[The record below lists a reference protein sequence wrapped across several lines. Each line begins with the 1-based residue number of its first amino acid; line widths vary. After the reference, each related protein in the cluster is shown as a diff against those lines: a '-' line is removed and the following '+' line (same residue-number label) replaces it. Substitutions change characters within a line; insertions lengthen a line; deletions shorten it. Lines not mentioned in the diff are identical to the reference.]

1 MRLDGEQGEN
11 MTAMRKYLPRPF
23 LAGAAMLAA
32 VFAPPDPARADALAD
47 FYKGKTVTLFV
58 GAGTGGSYDMYAR
71 LLAPHLSK
79 HLPGNPTV
87 VVKLILGGG
96 GGLPAAIHMQRT
108 APRDGTAI
116 GLTQQTIVVAQL
128 IEPVAQ
134 GKYDV
139 NTWGW
144 IGLMAPIRNMLSVWH
159 TAPAQ
164 TLEEAKQK
172 EVIVGANGRTSPT
185 TIVPQVLNEIAGT
198 RFKIVQGYNGISGLN
213 LALERGE
220 IQGRGASWLSV
231 VTATP
236 HYITEKKL
244 KPLVFDG
251 LSKEPGFPDVPLLI
265 ELARTDQ
272 ERQALHLMAA
282 SAEFGRAIFT
292 TPGVPA
298 DRLAALRRAFDA
310 AVRDPELLAEAKKRK
325 MPIEPQTG
333 EAMQKVAASVTGAN
347 PEAIAYA
354 RKLQSGK

>member
-1 MRLDGEQGEN
+1 MRRYRRAAAIL
-11 MTAMRKYLPRPF
+11 TAVAAAT
-23 LAGAAMLAA
+23 LAG
-32 VFAPPDPARADALAD
+32 PAQAQSVED
-47 FYKGKTVTLFV
+47 FYKGKTITLFV
-58 GAGTGGSYDMYAR
+58 GAGVGGSYDMYAR
-71 LLAPHLSK
+71 LLAPVLSK
-79 HLPGNPTV
+79 HLPGNPTI

-128 IEPVAQ
+128 IESVAA

-144 IGLMAPIRNMLSVWH
+144 IGLMAPIRNMLAVWH

-164 TLEEAKQK
+164 TLEEAREK

-185 TIVPQVLNEIAGT
+185 TIVPQVLNEIHGT
-198 RFKIVQGYNGISGLN
+198 KFKIVQGYNGISGLN

-244 KPLVFDG
+244 KPLVFEG
-251 LSKEPGFPDVPLLI
+251 LTKEPGFSDVPLLI
-265 ELARTDQ
+265 ELAKT
-272 ERQALHLMAA
+272 ERQKQALMLISS
-282 SAEFGRAIFT
+282 SAEFGRAVFAAPET
-292 TPGVPA
+292 PA
-298 DRLAALRRAFDA
+298 DRLQALRRAFDA
-310 AVRDPELLAEAKKRK
+310 AMRDPELLAEAKKRQ

-333 EAMQKVAASVTGAN
+333 EALQKVAAQVTKAY
-347 PEAIAYA
+347 PDAVAYA
-354 RKLQSGK
+354 RELQGSK

>member
-1 MRLDGEQGEN
+1 MRT
-11 MTAMRKYLPRPF
+11 TARIVR
-23 LAGAAMLAA
+23 
-32 VFAPPDPARADALAD
+32 FALLVASILTGVARAESVED
-47 FYKGKTVTLFV
+47 FYKGKTITLFV
-58 GAGTGGSYDMYAR
+58 GAGVGGSYDMYAR
-71 LLAPHLSK
+71 LLAPALSK
-79 HLPGNPTV
+79 HMPGHPTV

-96 GGLPAAIHMQRT
+96 GGLPAALHMQRT
-108 APRDGTAI
+108 APRDGTSL
-116 GLTQQTIVVAQL
+116 GMTQQTIVVAQL
-128 IEPVAQ
+128 IESVAA

-144 IGLMAPIRNMLSVWH
+144 VGLMAPIRNMLAVWH

-164 TLEEAKQK
+164 TLEEARHK

-185 TIVPQVLNEIAGT
+185 TIVPQVLNEIHGT
-198 RFKIVQGYNGISGLN
+198 KFKIIQGYNGISGLN

-244 KPLVFDG
+244 KPLVFEG

-265 ELARTDQ
+265 ELAKTEQ
-272 ERQALHLMAA
+272 QKQAVTLISSA
-282 SAEFGRAIFT
+282 AEFGRAVFT
-292 TPGVPA
+292 TPEVPA

-310 AVRDPELLAEAKKRK
+310 AMKDPELLAEAKKRD

-333 EAMQKVAASVTGAN
+333 EALQKIAAQVTKAF
-347 PEAIAYA
+347 PDAVAYA
-354 RKLQSGK
+354 RELQGSK

>member
-1 MRLDGEQGEN
+1 MI
-11 MTAMRKYLPRPF
+11 AMRRPLQKPV
-23 LAGAAMLAA
+23 LAGAAMVAAAALALPGA
-32 VFAPPDPARADALAD
+32 VRADAVED
-47 FYKGKTVTLFV
+47 FYKGKTITLFV

-71 LLAPHLSK
+71 LLAPYLSR
-79 HLPGNPTV
+79 HLPGNPNV

-96 GGLPAAIHMQRT
+96 GGLPAALHMQRT

-164 TLEEAKQK
+164 TLEEARQK

-185 TIVPQVLNEIAGT
+185 TIVPQVLNEIHGT
-198 RFKIVQGYNGISGLN
+198 KFKIIQGYNGISGLN
-213 LALERGE
+213 LAMERGE

-244 KPLVFDG
+244 KPLVFEG
-251 LSKEPGFPDVPLLI
+251 LSKEPGFPDVPLLV
-265 ELARTDQ
+265 ELAKTEQ
-272 ERQALHLMAA
+272 QRQAVRLISSA
-282 SAEFGRAIFT
+282 AEFGRAIFA
-292 TPGVPA
+292 TPEVPA
-298 DRLAALRRAFDA
+298 DRLAALRHAFDA
-310 AVRDPELLAEAKKRK
+310 AVKDPELLAEAKKRE

-333 EAMQKVAASVTGAN
+333 ETLQKVAKVVTSAF
-347 PEAIAYA
+347 PEAVAYA
-354 RKLQSGK
+354 RELQGSK